1 MICNFSLISFF
12 NAQTKDTTQHQLQEV
27 VILQNKQQ
35 QFETSK
41 KQIEIDSTILN
52 KYSTSSLSDMLANQ
66 STIHIKSYGNGK
78 CIGFECNID
87 GYEFKFRC
95 DYDPGKEFHYNVEL
109 GYGAFREKMAF
120 TYPDSHNS
128 YYDRIDTMHK
138 IMINALDKKLEDCS
152 AESIM
157 FAIQCLLN
165 HVDAVIEA
173 STVQNGSI
181 FAA

>member
-1 MICNFSLISFF
+1 MIKFNKILVLIGILLGVSL
-12 NAQTKDTTQHQLQEV
+12 NAASPAKGASKEV
-27 VILQNKQQ
+27 VVICSTASEAIKKAIEAIGKERLAKTNKLTLGRL
-35 QFETSK
+35 E
-41 KQIEIDSTILN
+41 
-52 KYSTSSLSDMLANQ
+52 
-66 STIHIKSYGNGK
+66 KSYGNGK

-128 YYDRIDTMHK
+128 YYDKIDTMHA
-138 IMINALDKKLEDCS
+138 IMTNALDKKLEDCS
-152 AESIM
+152 AESVM

-165 HVDAVIEA
+165 HVESVIKTN
-173 STVQNGSI
+173 TVQNGSI

>member
-1 MICNFSLISFF
+1 MIKLNKILVLIGILLCISL
-12 NAQTKDTTQHQLQEV
+12 NATSDSKGASKEV
-27 VILQNKQQ
+27 VVVCSTAAEAIKKAIEAIGKDRLAKTNKL
-35 QFETSK
+35 T
-41 KQIEIDSTILN
+41 LGR
-52 KYSTSSLSDMLANQ
+52 LG
-66 STIHIKSYGNGK
+66 KSYGNGK